1 MSNIIYSVAD
11 NHKMKAYYVSKALDA
26 RLYVNKEGFE
36 LKNWMEHL
44 LDEFYDSGNH
54 LENIHVALATE
65 MESFVGC
72 TFVGIAIFDVAD
84 NTETMYVKPSHR
96 KMGIGKHLLTLLPN
110 RDTIIAEE
118 GIKGSL
124 TFYKK
129 CGIKINEEE

>member
-11 NHKMKAYYVSKALDA
+11 NHKMKAYYISKALVA
-26 RLYVNKEGFE
+26 KLYVNKEGFE

-44 LDEFYDSGNH
+44 LDEFYDRHNL

-65 MESFVGC
+65 MESFVEC
-72 TFVGIAIFDVAD
+72 TFVGIAISDTVD
-84 NTETMYVKPSHR
+84 NTVSVYVKPSHR
-96 KMGIGKHLLTLLPN
+96 RMGIGKKLLTLLPN
-110 RDTIIAEE
+110 RDAIIAEE

-129 CGIKINEEE
+129 CGIKVKEA